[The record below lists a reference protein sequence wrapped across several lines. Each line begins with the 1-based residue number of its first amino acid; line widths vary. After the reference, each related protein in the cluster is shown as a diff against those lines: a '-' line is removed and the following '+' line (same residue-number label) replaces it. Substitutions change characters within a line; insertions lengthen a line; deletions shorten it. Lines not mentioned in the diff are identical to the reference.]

1 VRADVVGV
9 RLQVA
14 AGDVV
19 ECNVP
24 PYEPTFRIDLLRP
37 SR

>member
-1 VRADVVGV
+1 V

-24 PYEPTFRIDLLRP
+24 PYEPSFRIELLRP
-37 SR
+37 A